1 VLEVGDVVWVE
12 QIGAPENAEGDG
24 EEDEGEPRYALRQSP
39 KVEGAIVAIDPHTGR
54 VLAMTG
60 GFSYARSVFNRATQA
75 LRQPGSALKPFIY
88 LAALENGFTP
98 SSILLDAPIVID
110 QGAGLGKWKPANYSR
125 QFYGPSTLRLGIE
138 KSRNLMTV
146 RLAQAVG
153 MERIIAMA
161 ARFDLERGLG
171 LNLASALGSNE
182 VGLLQLTTAY
192 AMLVNGGKR
201 IEPALIERIQDRHGA
216 TVTRRDARPCPECQ
230 QVAWQ
235 DQLAPALPDDREEVI
250 SPARAYQMVNL
261 LKGVVDRG
269 TGQRARSIDKPIAGK
284 TGTTDDS
291 RDAWFVG
298 FTPDLVV
305 GVFVGFDQP
314 KSLGDREQ
322 GASAALP
329 IFIQFMEAA
338 LEDQPATP
346 FRVPPGV
353 RLVRVDAETGLL
365 PGPSTEV
372 AILEAYLPGTEP
384 TQPSTGRRLAGPENG
399 QANGPA
405 SRSPSAPQSGGLY

>member
-1 VLEVGDVVWVE
+1 
-12 QIGAPENAEGDG
+12 
-24 EEDEGEPRYALRQSP
+24 
-39 KVEGAIVAIDPHTGR
+39 
-54 VLAMTG
+54 
-60 GFSYARSVFNRATQA
+60 
-75 LRQPGSALKPFIY
+75 
-88 LAALENGFTP
+88 
-98 SSILLDAPIVID
+98 
-110 QGAGLGKWKPANYSR
+110 
-125 QFYGPSTLRLGIE
+125 
-138 KSRNLMTV
+138 
-146 RLAQAVG
+146 
-153 MERIIAMA
+153 MA

-171 LNLASALGSNE
+171 QNLASALGSNE
-182 VGLLQLTTAY
+182 VSLLQLTTAY
-192 AMLVNGGKR
+192 AMLVNGGRR
-201 IEPALIERIQDRHGA
+201 IEPALIERIQDRHGD
-216 TVTRRDARPCPECQ
+216 TVRRRDERPCPECQ
-230 QVAWQ
+230 QVAWDGQ
-235 DQLAPALPDDREEVI
+235 PAPLLPDLREEVI
-250 SPARAYQMVNL
+250 SPALAYQMVNL
-261 LKGVVDRG
+261 LKGVVERG

-314 KSLGDREQ
+314 RSLGDQEQ

-365 PGPSTEV
+365 PGPSTDV

-384 TQPSTGRRLAGPENG
+384 TQTSTGRRLALPDNG
-399 QANGPA
+399 QNGAAPA
-405 SRSPSAPQSGGLY
+405 SRPLTVPQSGGLY

>member
-1 VLEVGDVVWVE
+1 VVE
-12 QIGAPENAEGDG
+12 
-24 EEDEGEPRYALRQSP
+24 
-39 KVEGAIVAIDPHTGR
+39 
-54 VLAMTG
+54 
-60 GFSYARSVFNRATQA
+60 
-75 LRQPGSALKPFIY
+75 
-88 LAALENGFTP
+88 
-98 SSILLDAPIVID
+98 
-110 QGAGLGKWKPANYSR
+110 
-125 QFYGPSTLRLGIE
+125 
-138 KSRNLMTV
+138 
-146 RLAQAVG
+146 
-153 MERIIAMA
+153 
-161 ARFDLERGLG
+161 
-171 LNLASALGSNE
+171 
-182 VGLLQLTTAY
+182 
-192 AMLVNGGKR
+192 
-201 IEPALIERIQDRHGA
+201 
-216 TVTRRDARPCPECQ
+216 
-230 QVAWQ
+230 
-235 DQLAPALPDDREEVI
+235 
-250 SPARAYQMVNL
+250 
-261 LKGVVDRG
+261 RG
-269 TGQRARSIDKPIAGK
+269 TGQRARAIDKPIAGK